1 MTHGTV
7 DGTAEKKSPQIRQ
20 LEDELYMIQL
30 QNRIKKEEAR
40 AQRERKIL
48 VYSVSSFVLASL
60 LFFWVFSSNN
70 VEKNIAA
77 GLGIVSGAF
86 VTFLVLIAD
95 GVISK
100 FKINGG
106 AFANTKQIEDL
117 GNKLSQVEKEL
128 IESNN
133 ELVGMKAQMTD
144 YKNKLDSSEKKLME
158 YSGYLKQ
165 VAESNRYLKQQMESL
180 DSKIDLTLAIV
191 NKPERLV
198 TSEPVRVDP
207 SGHEK
212 PFSQVA
218 SSVHNRSIVDD
229 IIESKNIVDKTK
241 RTQPSP

>member
-1 MTHGTV
+1 M
-7 DGTAEKKSPQIRQ
+7 
-20 LEDELYMIQL
+20 LQL
-30 QNRIKKEEAR
+30 QNRIRKEKER
-40 AQRERKIL
+40 SQREIKIL

-60 LFFWVFSSNN
+60 LFFWIFSSNN

-77 GLGIVSGAF
+77 GLGIISGVL
-86 VTFLVLIAD
+86 VTFLVLIVG

-100 FKINGG
+100 FKTKDE
-106 AFANTKQIEDL
+106 AFANTKQTEDL

-133 ELVGMKAQMTD
+133 ELVEMKAQMTD

-180 DSKIDLTLAIV
+180 DSKIDLTLAMV
-191 NKPERLV
+191 NKPERV
-198 TSEPVRVDP
+198 VAPEPVRVDP

-218 SSVHNRSIVDD
+218 PSVHNRSILDD
-229 IIESKNIVDKTK
+229 IIESKDKAK
-241 RTQPSP
+241 RTQPGP